1 MDSRDN
7 WGERSDLE
15 LIAERASLHISV
27 LDNIGIRT
35 KQGSF
40 YTPLDVVENL
50 LAMSLVPRLNRMT
63 EAESLPRL
71 VDPSCGT
78 GNFLV
83 VAALQIRDRLVRLG
97 QTPESAIDVAV
108 SNCIYGVDSDVVA
121 VETCRELL
129 SMLTDGRVTTEEIAT
144 HVVHANSLTLPFGS
158 SLDTGQL
165 ALFEDSE
172 VTWTGLFPDVL
183 SAERRGFDVVIG
195 NPPFL
200 NQLEAETA
208 MGPSELASVRD
219 NFGASV
225 GKMTNP
231 SSVFMLIGQ
240 RLLAEGGSLLMIQ
253 PLSFLATAH
262 SAGVRSLLAST
273 NRVSAIWVCTEKIF
287 DASVQV
293 SAVHIDFSRDN
304 GPTEIFFGRDFEKL
318 GFINQEEWSADTW
331 SMALSR
337 AQGFPGILLDDDR
350 CLESIASAS
359 AAFRDQ
365 YYGLVGSVV
374 ESGAEETMY
383 MRLATVGLVD
393 PASLRWGQATT
404 RFARSQ
410 FKRPVVILDKLDIE
424 MRNWA
429 ESMKC
434 PKVMVATQTKVIE
447 CVVDETGEFLPGVPL
462 VTIRCEAEEVWKVAA
477 VLSAPPISLLAAHRH
492 LGGGM
497 SSDVLRV
504 TAKELLALP
513 LPTVEAP
520 WVEAADFFRRA
531 QSESEEDRRRHLLH
545 NMGRLM
551 CDAYRVSGSEVFDW
565 WESRLPRRS
574 DEVAP

>member
-1 MDSRDN
+1 MVSRDN
-7 WGERSDLE
+7 RGEGSDLE
-15 LIAERASLHISV
+15 VIAERASLHIGV
-27 LDNIGIRT
+27 LREMGIQT

-40 YTPLDVVENL
+40 YTPLEVVENL
-50 LAMSLVPRLNRMT
+50 LAQSLIPRLNRIT
-63 EAESLPRL
+63 KADSLPR
-71 VDPSCGT
+71 VIDPTCGT

-83 VAALQIRDRLVRLG
+83 VAALQIRDRLIRLG
-97 QTPESAIDVAV
+97 KTPEAAIDVAV
-108 SNCIYGVDSDVVA
+108 SKCIYGVDFDAVA
-121 VETCRELL
+121 VETCRESL
-129 SMLTDGRVTTEEIAT
+129 SMLTDGRITTDEIAT
-144 HVVHANSLTLPFGS
+144 RVVHANSLTLPFGGS
-158 SLDTGQL
+158 RDMGQL

-172 VTWTGLFPDVL
+172 ATWTRLFPDVL
-183 SAERRGFDVVIG
+183 STESRGFDVVIG

-200 NQLEAETA
+200 NQLEAETV

-219 NFGASV
+219 NFGAIV

-231 SSVFMLIGQ
+231 SSVFMLIGL
-240 RLLAEGGSLLMIQ
+240 RLLAEDGSLLMIQ

-273 NRVSAIWVCTEKIF
+273 NRVSEIWVCTEKIF

-293 SAVHIDFSRDN
+293 AAVHIDLSREK
-304 GPTEIFFGRDFEKL
+304 GPTEILFGRDFEKI
-318 GFINQEEWSADTW
+318 GFINQVEWSADTW
-331 SMALSR
+331 SLALSR
-337 AQGFPGILLDDDR
+337 AQGFPEVLLNNDR

-365 YYGLVGSVV
+365 YYGLVGAVV
-374 ESGAEETMY
+374 EVGADETTC

-404 RFARSQ
+404 RFDRSS
-410 FKRPVVILDKLDIE
+410 FERPVVVLGKLDNE

-434 PKVMVATQTKVIE
+434 PKVIVATQTKVIE

-462 VTIRCEAEEVWKVAA
+462 VTIRCEVEDVWKVAA

-531 QSESEEDRRRHLLH
+531 QSESEEDRRRKLLH
-545 NMGRLM
+545 YMGRLM

-565 WESRLPRRS
+565 WASRLPRRS
-574 DEVAP
+574 DEIER